1 MSHLAP
7 STGFSNDVNQHGRI
21 AVEKLAIASLI
32 GKKLCFTDSSEKIY
46 VLYPISNTHVNAAWT
61 ISPIPK
67 LNNGNVLIM
76 NIFLKYMWLDW
87 RSIWNE

>member
-32 GKKLCFTDSSEKIY
+32 GKKLCFTDSSEKIC
-46 VLYPISNTHVNAAWT
+46 PISH
-61 ISPIPK
+61 I
-67 LNNGNVLIM
+67 
-76 NIFLKYMWLDW
+76 
-87 RSIWNE
+87 